1 MIAAKS
7 WLTHKPSMWIPTQ
20 NITGHSSDFATLWEL
35 AAMCSDGPAGQLYRD
50 RLQARR
56 SSHRVL
62 RIPEL
67 LQGRLRIL
75 F

>member
-1 MIAAKS
+1 MPALQIVR
-7 WLTHKPSMWIPTQ
+7 I
-20 NITGHSSDFATLWEL
+20 GHFSTNATLWEL

-62 RIPEL
+62 RVPEL
-67 LQGRLRIL
+67 LQVFCVFSSRI
-75 F
+75 